1 MAVRQESQGNA
12 QQALHGRRKTEEM
25 RYSEKALM
33 KEWSGQLRLILYS
46 GLSKLEVTDISAV
59 SQTGGGGK
67 LCCGRRNGAGGS
79 LTDCLPGMLEAQFD
93 SQQQTTYI
101 QQENGNEC
109 RLLLKKIQLSQEREI
124 RNKKR
129 KGQLGAQFLRLTR
142 VCSLMGNLT
151 GKK

>member
-59 SQTGGGGK
+59 S
-67 LCCGRRNGAGGS
+67 
-79 LTDCLPGMLEAQFD
+79 
-93 SQQQTTYI
+93 
-101 QQENGNEC
+101 
-109 RLLLKKIQLSQEREI
+109 
-124 RNKKR
+124 
-129 KGQLGAQFLRLTR
+129 
-142 VCSLMGNLT
+142 
-151 GKK
+151 